1 MLNPLQIA
9 EVTPPSRDRTVEAPT
24 EDGFPVNRGG
34 PKEKQKEP
42 GMKAKRGTHTQ
53 AGQKKVAVARR
64 REVTLRTDRQI
75 VAARLAR
82 AIGRGHDAIYHGTRA
97 PEKVLRSGK
106 LIPSIGGVSF
116 SRSPEE
122 AAHFAYLMGS
132 EADRWSPALLVLD
145 RSSLK
150 QVYRLEPY
158 RDDEECDDDE
168 REERVTGRT
177 ISFRRHLLGVV
188 RESDVNN
195 ILGPRKLKFISPPDL
210 LLKSRAFYEESRKLG
225 ERLVREGR
233 ARVRD
238 IIIEERKRLNSENAR
253 SRVVSAVTSALPPA
267 RRSEAQRRCA
277 RRRR

>member
-1 MLNPLQIA
+1 MTNSISETSDALLCQAA
-9 EVTPPSRDRTVEAPT
+9 EAVTEA
-24 EDGFPVNRGG
+24 DFPVR
-34 PKEKQKEP
+34 
-42 GMKAKRGTHTQ
+42 AKKTLAT
-53 AGQKKVAVARR
+53 KARR
-64 REVTLRTDRQI
+64 EITLRTDRQI

-106 LIPSIGGVSF
+106 LIPSIDGVSF

-122 AAHFAYLMGS
+122 AAHCAYLIGR
-132 EADRWSPALLVLD
+132 EIDQWSPALLVLD

-158 RDDEECDDDE
+158 RDDQEYDYDE
-168 REERVTGRT
+168 REETIWGRT

-195 ILGPRKLKFISPPDL
+195 ILGPRKLQFISPPGFV
-210 LLKSRAFYEESRKLG
+210 LKSRAFYQESRELG
-225 ERLVREGR
+225 ERFVRDGR

-238 IIIEERKRLNSENAR
+238 IIIEERKRLNWKNAR
-253 SRVVSAVTSALPPA
+253 SPVATAVPPVPPPNGLP
-267 RRSEAQRRCA
+267 EAQRQCA